1 MLEQL
6 KKIENIKKL
15 DRIKNILSLVALKLP
30 PRQLEVIA
38 GSKPYVWEGR
48 VLDPQLHVVAKAYAV
63 ESPLYSF
70 PIKLARTQ
78 YVESSKLLDS
88 QRRKSVKVKN
98 RTISLSS
105 AAGNRSVA
113 IRIFNPPQLTDEP
126 IPVMVYY
133 HGGGW
138 SVGSSDTVDA
148 LCSGFAEDLN
158 HIVISVDYRLAPEHK
173 YPAAADDALDS
184 FLWLKNNV
192 SHYGGDENNVYV
204 AGDSAGGNLAAVV
217 SQQTVKNGLP
227 APSAQVLIYPA
238 TDLRN
243 RTLTHHT
250 QSEGLPLCGTTIAWF
265 NDMYMGGDADK
276 QEIKA
281 SPGLAE
287 GEWLG
292 KLPPTII
299 TTAGFDVLRDE
310 GEAYAKLLKSA
321 GVPVWYHEYSHLMH
335 AYVTMTGHVEAARAA
350 VKHTTEQIRELIKR

>member
-1 MLEQL
+1 M
-6 KKIENIKKL
+6 L
-15 DRIKNILSLVALKLP
+15 DRIKNVLSRTALKLSP
-30 PRQLEVIA
+30 KQLEVIA

-48 VLDPQLHVVAKAYAV
+48 ALDPQLHVVAKAYAA
-63 ESPLYSF
+63 ESPLHLF

-78 YVESSKLLDS
+78 YAEGSKLLDS
-88 QRRKSVKVKN
+88 PRRKSVKVKD
-98 RTISLSS
+98 RTIELSS
-105 AAGNRSVA
+105 AAGVRTVG
-113 IRIFNPPQLTDEP
+113 IRIFNPPQLTNNP

-158 HIVISVDYRLAPEHK
+158 HVVISVDYRLAPEHQ
-173 YPAAADDALDS
+173 YPAAADDAVDS
-184 FLWLKNNV
+184 FVWLK
-192 SHYGGDENNVYV
+192 NNVYV

-243 RTLTHHT
+243 CTLTHHT
-250 QSEGLPLCGTTIAWF
+250 QAEGLPLCGKTINWF
-265 NDMYMGGDADK
+265 VGMYMGCDTHK

-287 GEWLG
+287 GKWLE
-292 KLPPTII
+292 KLPPAII

-310 GEAYAKLLKSA
+310 GAAYAKYLESL
-321 GVPVWYHEYSHLMH
+321 GVSVWYHEYSHLMH
-335 AYVTMTGHVEAARAA
+335 AYVTMTGHIEAAEAA
-350 VKHTTEQIRELIKR
+350 VKHTTEQIRKLIKR